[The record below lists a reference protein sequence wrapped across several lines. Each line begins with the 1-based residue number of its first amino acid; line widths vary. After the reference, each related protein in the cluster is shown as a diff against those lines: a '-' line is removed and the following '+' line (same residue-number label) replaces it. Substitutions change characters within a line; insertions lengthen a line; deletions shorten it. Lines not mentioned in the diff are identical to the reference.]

1 MCPIKAADLGG
12 KLAMYLVPTKAFE
25 GHNIAATPPKAWSG
39 NDVIQVQYSCRM
51 QKVYAMD
58 DLLLYIILVEHKI

>member
-25 GHNIAATPPKAWSG
+25 GHNIAGDPAKG
-39 NDVIQVQYSCRM
+39 NDVIQIEYSYRM
-51 QKVYAMD
+51 QKAYVMD
-58 DLLLYIILVEHKI
+58 DLMIYII